1 MRQTET
7 IGSDTNGQVRV
18 LLADDHTLIAQAVG
32 AALAKNGAFT
42 VDTVETF
49 PEALAAIRRGTGYD
63 VVLLDLRMPGVKGL
77 DSVKQAVDLSGDARV
92 ALFTANADRHV
103 VMRAIEI
110 GVSGVIPKT
119 MALNSLESVLR
130 LILSGQTFLPQSVMA
145 ASGSGSGESD
155 LTDIEL
161 LVLKLAAEGMTNK
174 RIANE
179 ANLSEPTV
187 KMHMRSICRKLDAQ
201 NRAHAA
207 VIARNNGLID
217 V

>member
-1 MRQTET
+1 M
-7 IGSDTNGQVRV
+7 DADGQAKV
-18 LLADDHTLIAQAVG
+18 LLADDHTLIAEAVG
-32 AALAKNGAFT
+32 AVLSKTGEFR
-42 VDTVETF
+42 VDTVKSF
-49 PEALAAIRRGTGYD
+49 PEALAAINSGPDYD
-63 VVLLDLRMPGVKGL
+63 VVLLDLRMPGVTGL
-77 DSVKQAVDLSGDARV
+77 DSVKRAVDHSGNARV

-130 LILSGQTFLPQSVMA
+130 LIMSGQTFLPQAVMA
-145 ASGSGSGESD
+145 GSGTGSGESH

-161 LVLKLAAEGMTNK
+161 LVLKLAAEGMTNL
-174 RIANE
+174 RIANSVSLNE
-179 ANLSEPTV
+179 SKI
-187 KMHMRSICRKLDAQ
+187 KMHMRSICRKLEAQ